1 MMNSYQQLL
10 KTIEEVK
17 STGKKV
23 TVTVLPSQVNRKRKS
38 LLWVTFTIWP
48 EHVIKLFIIHTHL
61 HEHMS
66 RELMISLLRK
76 GNTGEQILDIL
87 DSLVADTDNT
97 EPATFTAEPTL
108 YELEFWS
115 LKGCG

>member
-1 MMNSYQQLL
+1 
-10 KTIEEVK
+10 
-17 STGKKV
+17 
-23 TVTVLPSQVNRKRKS
+23 
-38 LLWVTFTIWP
+38 
-48 EHVIKLFIIHTHL
+48 
-61 HEHMS
+61 MS

-108 YELEFWS
+108 YELEF
-115 LKGCG
+115 